1 MRDQRLVK
9 ISLDVSLQGFFLSKM
24 EENALSKVKVIYLR
38 VKMSVEKINLSKNIL
53 VRNQGLAAS

>member
-53 VRNQGLAAS
+53 VRNQGLAAR